1 MVLALFLILQSC
13 KSGFDSPQSESEWQ
27 HKEEEKL
34 ASLKAAFRS
43 PETKAEADAQST
55 AVAIQRDRDVYEHLV
70 GTSTEAFE
78 GLTLGKGNAEVLKDL
93 EGSVNQ
99 RNYPMVGKDQG
110 GLDIPY
116 VAPLLEIDGANAL
129 PIDVNS
135 LPYPIEGYDEGNM
148 SPFMETPEDLFQ
160 RNTEQ
165 LLDVT
170 VPTTVIPDV
179 PKISPTQGI
188 TMNGGNLSS
197 PLPDQSKSVLTNNIS
212 GRSGG

>member
-1 MVLALFLILQSC
+1 MALALFLILQSC
-13 KSGFDSPQSESEWQ
+13 KSGFDSPSPVV
-27 HKEEEKL
+27 EKRL
-34 ASLKAAFRS
+34 S
-43 PETKAEADAQST
+43 EADAKITEIVLEST
-55 AVAIQRDRDVYEHLV
+55 LSS
-70 GTSTEAFE
+70 TSPNVE
-78 GLTLGKGNAEVLKDL
+78 LGKGNAEVLKDL
-93 EGSVNQ
+93 EGSINQ

-116 VAPLLEIDGANAL
+116 GAPLLEIDGANAL
-129 PIDVNS
+129 PTDVNS

-165 LLDVT
+165 LLDAT